1 MSEDSIPLPLITS
14 SSRKFDHL
22 RYLSYLNNLEEE
34 HGVELVRVPL
44 EYKEIQSDDMELLL
58 SEAMKRSAFDDI
70 RDTFF
75 LIEQTSVF
83 FDAMDGEGPGQYF
96 KKWWNTK
103 SEEDLKLKFSQS
115 EGATIESG
123 LALNIPGHDPLI
135 LTNKQEGK
143 INLDGQIREE
153 NERFS
158 WLSADDFNLYF
169 MPNGAN
175 KVYNEMP
182 ITDFLKYDFRR
193 PIFDQVC
200 QRMGEYAAIVNSG
213 VSKKQINATLE
224 SATRD
229 IVRKDTKE
237 FDSETEDPKQSQI
250 GDSRFS

>member
-1 MSEDSIPLPLITS
+1 MSEDSILLPLITS
-14 SSRKFDHL
+14 SSRKFDHF
-22 RYLSYLNNLEEE
+22 RYLSYRNKLEEE
-34 HGVELVRVPL
+34 HGVELVCVPL

-58 SEAMKRSAFDDI
+58 SEAIKRNVFDEI

-83 FDAMDGEGPGQYF
+83 FDAMDGQGPGQYF

-115 EGATIESG
+115 NGATIESG
-123 LALNIPGHDPLI
+123 LALNIPNHGPLI
-135 LTNKQEGK
+135 LTNRQRGK
-143 INLDGQIREE
+143 INLDGKIREE

-169 MPNGAN
+169 TPNGAN

-182 ITDFLKYDFRR
+182 IKDFLKYDFRR

-200 QRMGEYAAIVNSG
+200 QRMGEYAAVINSG
-213 VSKKQINATLE
+213 VSKDRIKTILE
-224 SATRD
+224 FATRET
-229 IVRKDTKE
+229 IRKDSNCFE
-237 FDSETEDPKQSQI
+237 LVAEDSKQTQI
-250 GDSRFS
+250 DDSRFL